1 MSHAR
6 TAAAL
11 ATLVTLLSASAASG
25 QSSRRM
31 EFQLTGRAGHNPAG
45 SALAVTLEYLDPSAV
60 DARLADSRALPVS
73 VTLRNTST
81 QTVSFD
87 YEGVRLVLGGDDVL
101 RPVAPAAVS
110 AEFRKMKQKQLP
122 GYLQSLSQFLATQSS
137 AFQPRALES
146 ALSQRQIRSGSLA
159 PGDSRTGLVYFISPP
174 TFSATTFNGV
184 MLLDVEGHAPQML
197 ATRKIGVETKAPEQP
212 GFTARLWTL
221 WTTYLSSTPP
231 AFNKS
236 YALIIGIGKYHH
248 MPPLASPALDVRK
261 MKAYLEAQGFDEV
274 VTLLDEQVT
283 LGAFRRPQLYLQGK
297 MQADDRF
304 LFYYSGH
311 GTTDGT
317 GMATRGF
324 LPLADETDDGRH
336 ARSIAMLDLVKWLK
350 GLATQ
355 HLLVVLDSCFSGLA
369 VDGTEMKAGTIRQ
382 PNPKVDA
389 EALNRMSRGPARYL
403 LMAGTGGQQS
413 FGGEQW
419 NGSLF
424 TDELIAGLRRDADLY
439 KDHIV
444 TARELYVW
452 LRPAVEKAARL
463 ANRELTPL
471 FLDLGPGGSS
481 RGEFVFV
488 Q

>member
-1 MSHAR
+1 MTCR
-6 TAAAL
+6 MAAAVVATL
-11 ATLVTLLSASAASG
+11 ATVLASGVASA

-31 EFQLTGRAGHNPAG
+31 EFQLTGRAGTNLAG
-45 SALAVTLEYLDPSAV
+45 GALAVSLEYLDPSVV

-73 VTLRNTST
+73 VTVRNTST
-81 QTVSFD
+81 RTVPFD
-87 YEGVRLVLGGDDVL
+87 YEAVRLVLGGDEVL
-101 RPVAPAAVS
+101 RPVAAAAVA
-110 AEFRKMKQKQLP
+110 AEFRKMKQVP
-122 GYLQSLSQFLATQSS
+122 GFLRFLADQST

-146 ALSQRQIRSGSLA
+146 ALGQRQLRGGGLA
-159 PGDSRTGLVYFISPP
+159 PGGSRTGLVYFIRPP
-174 TFSATTFNGV
+174 SFSATAFNGV
-184 MLLDVEGHAPQML
+184 LLLDVEGHAPQLL
-197 ATRKIGVETKAPEQP
+197 ATGKIGVETKAPEQP

-221 WTTYLSSTPP
+221 WTTYLSPTPP

-236 YALIIGIGKYHH
+236 YALIIGIGRYHH
-248 MPPLASPALDVRK
+248 LPPLASPAQDVRK
-261 MKAYLEAQGFDEV
+261 MKDYLEAQGFDEV
-274 VTLLDEQVT
+274 VTLVDEQVT
-283 LGAFRRPQLYLQGK
+283 PGAFRRPQLYLQGK
-297 MQADDRF
+297 MQANDRF

-311 GTTDGT
+311 GTTSGT

-369 VDGTEMKAGTIRQ
+369 VDGTEVKAGTIRQ

-403 LMAGTGGQQS
+403 LMAGTAGQQS

-424 TDELIAGLRRDADLY
+424 TDELLTGLRRDADLY
-439 KDHIV
+439 KDRIV

-452 LRPAVEKAARL
+452 LRPAVEKAARR

-471 FLDLGPGGSS
+471 FLDLGPGGAS